1 MTTKQKI
8 AIACQGGGS
17 HTAFTAGVLKK
28 LLEVGVHET
37 YDLVALSGT
46 SGGAICAT
54 ATWYGLLKAANGSK
68 SPPYKCLVDFWKANS
83 ANSPWEK
90 AFNSIAIGTTRLQQD
105 GIIPS
110 YPANPYQMDWMNEL
124 LSSMSPRKD
133 FLNFKL
139 VLENYID
146 FDEIKTL
153 IQPSSPRLYLGAVD
167 ILSGSFKVFDSNKPS
182 DIRVEALMASAS
194 VPNIFKA
201 IEMDGTAYWDGL
213 FSQNP
218 PVTTFF
224 KPDREQRPD
233 EIWLIMIN
241 PTKRKAIPQTGP
253 DIIDRRN
260 ELGGNISLYQEIRFI
275 KLINRWI
282 EKGAFKKE
290 FMDKLKPVQI
300 RLIELSDEIADRLDY
315 TSKLER
321 DAAFIERLMDEGE
334 KQATK
339 FLK

>member
-1 MTTKQKI
+1 MNFADPLT
-8 AIACQGGGS
+8 
-17 HTAFTAGVLKK
+17 HV
-28 LLEVGVHET
+28 
-37 YDLVALSGT
+37 
-46 SGGAICAT
+46 
-54 ATWYGLLKAANGSK
+54 
-68 SPPYKCLVDFWKANS
+68 
-83 ANSPWEK
+83 
-90 AFNSIAIGTTRLQQD
+90 
-105 GIIPS
+105 IIFFS
-110 YPANPYQMDWMNEL
+110 Q
-124 LSSMSPRKD
+124 
-133 FLNFKL
+133 
-139 VLENYID
+139 
-146 FDEIKTL
+146 
-153 IQPSSPRLYLGAVD
+153 
-167 ILSGSFKVFDSNKPS
+167 KVFDSNKPS

-241 PTKRKAIPQTGP
+241 PQKRKTIPQTGP

-260 ELGGNISLYQEIRFI
+260 ELAGNISLYQEIRFI